1 MVVVVV
7 GHGHGTENRAALV
20 HGFFPFEAGNG
31 VCHHAGAGLD
41 VQGVVLDHRSADS
54 DGGVHVAVERQ
65 VAYGAAVHA
74 TLHRFQFVDDFHS
87 ADFRGAAEGAG
98 GQGGAQHVQA
108 TGVLFQAA
116 GDIGDNVHDVGIALH
131 NHLVGQ
137 LHGAGFRYPAGV
149 VAAQV

>member
-7 GHGHGTENRAALV
+7 GHGHGTEDRAALV

-31 VCHHAGAGLD
+31 VCHHAGASLD

-65 VAYGAAVHA
+65 VAHGAAVDA
-74 TLHRFQFVDDFHS
+74 ALHRFQLVNDFHG
-87 ADFRGAAEGAG
+87 ADFRGATESARW
-98 GQGGAQHVQA
+98 QGSAQYVQA
-108 TGVLFQAA
+108 AGALFQAA

-131 NHLVGQ
+131 DHLVGQ
-137 LHGAGFRYPAGV
+137 LHGAGF
-149 VAAQV
+149 